1 MKKETFCGLIW
12 SIHEQRKREEIF
24 GDTVAKAFME
34 AGEEPDFR
42 DTYSY
47 YPPTTKFIDSL
58 LSEIAGDFVN
68 ENQSHE
74 DALDWLN
81 YYIYEVD
88 MMDNLLEGVET
99 TQEPNYRLCRTADGK
114 EFHVKS
120 PADLYDIL
128 MHEMEIS
135 QE

>member
-47 YPPTTKFIDSL
+47 YPQQQSL
-58 LSEIAGDFVN
+58 LIV
-68 ENQSHE
+68 
-74 DALDWLN
+74 
-81 YYIYEVD
+81 
-88 MMDNLLEGVET
+88 
-99 TQEPNYRLCRTADGK
+99 C
-114 EFHVKS
+114 
-120 PADLYDIL
+120 
-128 MHEMEIS
+128 
-135 QE
+135 